1 MSMTRFDTPPGRPLW
16 LTTLAD
22 LALLLVGF
30 FVFLQA
36 TQRLDG
42 PAIAAGIRAGFDAA
56 PVAPM
61 PVDFGMIGGFAAGSA
76 ALPADTAQAV
86 AFVTSAARDPRV
98 AVTLAGATDGHGDV
112 DAATGSAAILATDR
126 ARAVAALLVVRG
138 AAPADRIGFAAP
150 RTGQRGVHIDLGYAG
165 DRQAVAARQAPVAAD
180 PNGVSR

>member
-61 PVDFGMIGGFAAGSA
+61 PVDFGMVGGFAPGSA

-98 AVTLAGATDGHGDV
+98 AVTLAGATDGDV
-112 DAATGSAAILATDR
+112 DTATGSAAILATDR
-126 ARAVAALLVVRG
+126 ARAVAALLVMRG
-138 AAPADRIGFAAP
+138 AAPANRIGFAAP